1 MRKILC
7 FPAAALLAALFWLPA
22 SGQPVVSDHAAVASA
37 IARQLQEYPE
47 SRVQDIYKS
56 FCQDNLGP
64 EHLIPNPDAARNYL
78 HRELQEYR
86 DELDSLCLESP
97 DRLFCPV
104 GDQGN
109 YVRVDLAVILNG
121 MLSEDEYL
129 DAFVRSANQGRK
141 VSRAEWKAKWSEVAA
156 VIRAA
161 FPDIPDAAEDL
172 RKIDSLVAG
181 DNLILHHSQA
191 FGRAYRPHYRI
202 IARNVFDEVI
212 LPRCTFSPKL
222 ADGKDAHFRL
232 LYWNIQNGMWDG
244 QPDNYDRFVEWVRK
258 QDPDVCVW
266 CEAATIY
273 LDGTDRSMPEK
284 DRYLPAH
291 WDELARRYG
300 HKYVFLGGWRDDY
313 PQVITSRYPIEEVA
327 RITGNADTLVSHG
340 AGWARIR
347 VDDKDLNIVTL
358 HTWPQAYGFKV
369 PLVDR
374 ERSRAAHEGDHYRRT
389 EMEYICRHTIGT
401 VAPETAATQYWMM
414 MGDFNSRSRVDN
426 WVYGYPEDDTRLLV
440 HDYIR
445 KETPYLDLVHERHP
459 NDFYT
464 TTGGRAR
471 IDYVYC
477 TRPLF
482 DCVTSERI
490 ISDAYTTP
498 VRNPQKISN
507 FWHPSDHRPI
517 LVDFRF

>member
-1 MRKILC
+1 MQTFVRW
-7 FPAAALLAALFWLPA
+7 FAAAAMAALSWLPVF
-22 SGQPVVSDHAAVASA
+22 GQPAVSGPARTGEA
-37 IARQLQEYPE
+37 IAHQLRDFPE

-78 HRELQEYR
+78 HAELRTYQ
-86 DELDSLCLESP
+86 DDLDSLRCEIP
-97 DRLFCPV
+97 DRLFYPV

-121 MLSEDEYL
+121 LISEEDFL
-129 DAFVRSANQGRK
+129 DAFVRSANSGRK
-141 VSRAEWKAKWSEVAA
+141 VSHEAWKAKWAEVAA
-156 VIRAA
+156 VIREE
-161 FPDIPDAAEDL
+161 FPGIPDEAEDL

-181 DNLILHHSQA
+181 GHLIVHHSQA
-191 FGRAYRPHYRI
+191 FGQAYQPHYRI
-202 IARNVFDEVI
+202 LARDVFDELI
-212 LPRCTFSPKL
+212 LPRCTLSRESSDSKTPN
-222 ADGKDAHFRL
+222 FRL

-244 QPDNYDRFVEWVRK
+244 QPDHYDRFVKWVRA
-258 QDPDVCVW
+258 QNPDVCVW
-266 CEAATIY
+266 CEASTIY
-273 LDGTDRSMPEK
+273 YDGTDRDMSEEE
-284 DRYLPAH
+284 RYLPEH
-291 WDELARRYG
+291 WEELARRYG

-313 PQVITSRYPIEEVA
+313 PQVITSRYPIEAVA

-340 AGWARIR
+340 AGWARIC
-347 VDDKDLNIVTL
+347 VNDKELNIVSL

-369 PLVDR
+369 PVEDR
-374 ERSRAAHEGDHYRRT
+374 ERSRAAREGDRYRRT
-389 EMEYICRHTIGT
+389 EMEYICKHTIGS
-401 VAPETAATQYWMM
+401 VDPAAAAAEYWMM

-445 KETPYLDLVHERHP
+445 NETPYLDLVHERHP

-482 DCVTSERI
+482 DCV
-490 ISDAYTTP
+490 ISDRIVSDEYTTP

-517 LVDFRF
+517 VVDFKL